1 MCEGSLVVFAAE
13 ISFMCSSLLRVRCGK
28 GGGVSLVVLAGGGHL
43 CVVPCEVQRV
53 I

>member
-1 MCEGSLVVFAAE
+1 MWG
-13 ISFMCSSLLRVRCGK
+13 